1 MKIQLVSPVVLL
13 ASSIM
18 VTMVSFAPSAQ
29 AGLFN
34 TVRFTP
40 AGQYELGIEPELQLS
55 DGSGVGANIRFN
67 QGLTDLNNLNLLIGT
82 GGGSRGFRFGGNF
95 TFDFFP
101 DIAGQPGIGLAVQG
115 IYYRVGVAGTSS
127 VGQLDLAGI
136 PYIHKAI
143 ALQGKDEIEPY
154 FAVPLG
160 AAFSGG
166 QYSGTSSIVVGAL
179 FKNVDRFRYN
189 LELGIGLSSQPTYVS
204 GGIIIALQ

>member
-1 MKIQLVSPVVLL
+1 MIATFL
-13 ASSIM
+13 
-18 VTMVSFAPSAQ
+18 APSAQ

-40 AGQYELGIEPELQLS
+40 AGQFQLGIEPELQLS
-55 DGSGVGANIRFN
+55 DGSGVGANVRYN
-67 QGLTDLNNLNLLIGT
+67 QGLSELNNVNLLIGT

-115 IYYRVGVAGTSS
+115 IYYRIGVAGISS
-127 VGQLDLAGI
+127 VGQLDLSAI
-136 PYIHKAI
+136 PYIHKTI

-154 FAVPLG
+154 FAIPFG

-166 QYSGTSSIVVGAL
+166 QYTGTTTLVVGTM
-179 FKNVDRFRYN
+179 FKNVDRIRYN
-189 LELGIGLSSQPTYVS
+189 LELGIGLSSSPTYVS
-204 GGIIIALQ
+204 GGVIFAL